1 MFSERKNYKNIL
13 LSIITWSEIM
23 CVISAFTVIL
33 IVSTLLRKNVCFIQY
48 NSLTQLPLQIVNFSI
63 LEGFFM
69 EV

>member
-1 MFSERKNYKNIL
+1 
-13 LSIITWSEIM
+13 M
-23 CVISAFTVIL
+23 CVISAFTAIL
-33 IVSTLLRKNVCFIQY
+33 IVPTLLRKNVCFIQN